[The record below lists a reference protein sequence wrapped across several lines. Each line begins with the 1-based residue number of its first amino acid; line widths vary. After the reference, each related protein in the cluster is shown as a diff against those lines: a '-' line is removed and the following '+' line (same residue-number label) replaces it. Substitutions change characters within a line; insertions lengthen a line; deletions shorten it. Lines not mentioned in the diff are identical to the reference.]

1 MVRIARQ
8 AGLGPCTSYLEFGTA
23 LNQKGKN
30 NMVLSPVAAA
40 CISHVPAFSTMPKV
54 RAAFL
59 SYFPGGMQAAPEWSS
74 DSGLAASALLEREL
88 TARFVG
94 GAFTTATGRTMTA
107 SAADMLAALA
117 LIHQLLGVRS
127 PFGGA
132 APGGLDAALAKGS
145 TSSTD
150 SRERLSPSDVSVSAI
165 LSQ

>member
-1 MVRIARQ
+1 
-8 AGLGPCTSYLEFGTA
+8 
-23 LNQKGKN
+23 
-30 NMVLSPVAAA
+30 
-40 CISHVPAFSTMPKV
+40 MPKV
-54 RAAFL
+54 RATFL

-74 DSGLAASALLEREL
+74 DSGLAASALLEHEL

-94 GAFTTATGRTMTA
+94 GALITTATGRTMKA
-107 SAADMLAALA
+107 SAADMLAAIA

-150 SRERLSPSDVSVSAI
+150 GRERLSPSDVSVSAI

>member
-1 MVRIARQ
+1 
-8 AGLGPCTSYLEFGTA
+8 
-23 LNQKGKN
+23 
-30 NMVLSPVAAA
+30 MVLSPVAAA
-40 CISHVPAFSTMPKV
+40 CLSHMPAFSTMPKV

-88 TARFVG
+88 TAHFVG
-94 GAFTTATGRTMTA
+94 GAFTTATGRTMKA

-145 TSSTD
+145 TLSTD
-150 SRERLSPSDVSVSAI
+150 GRERLSPSDVSVSAI

>member
-1 MVRIARQ
+1 
-8 AGLGPCTSYLEFGTA
+8 
-23 LNQKGKN
+23 
-30 NMVLSPVAAA
+30 
-40 CISHVPAFSTMPKV
+40 
-54 RAAFL
+54 
-59 SYFPGGMQAAPEWSS
+59 
-74 DSGLAASALLEREL
+74 
-88 TARFVG
+88 
-94 GAFTTATGRTMTA
+94 MTA

-150 SRERLSPSDVSVSAI
+150 KSTDGRERLSPSDVSVSAI